1 MMKSRRGLT
10 DTFARDSVMLAE
22 KTAYSRVAGVSTE
35 AEPMVSN
42 REEPC
47 YPTSDEQFYR
57 IVGSTAGGVIFGS
70 AVGVAI
76 GFGALASAIVGGI
89 FGLGVSA
96 GSAAAV
102 RAIKE

>member
-1 MMKSRRGLT
+1 
-10 DTFARDSVMLAE
+10 MLAE
-22 KTAYSRVAGVSTE
+22 KTAYSRVAGTSTE
-35 AEPMVSN
+35 AEPMMSN
-42 REEPC
+42 HEESC

-57 IVGSTAGGVIFGS
+57 IIGSTAGGVIFGS

-96 GSAAAV
+96 GAAAV
-102 RAIKE
+102 VRVSKFLT